1 MGIDDFSGHSDWLE
15 GHMFDR
21 RIVSLRGP
29 LDHGT
34 ATRIASQLM
43 TLVANGDEAVQLQ
56 LDSEGGSLEAAF
68 AVIDV
73 IDALGVPVHVTC
85 LGRVEGSAAAVAAVC
100 SRRLAMTHTRFRLSD
115 PDVEFE
121 ARASQ
126 VAALLRH
133 HREGF
138 LRFHERLAMAT
149 GRSLDAVTTAC
160 EEGRYMDSNEA
171 IAFGLVDE
179 IVRSQRA
186 PIRSLPGFG

>member
-1 MGIDDFSGHSDWLE
+1 MGTDDFSERSDWLE
-15 GHMFDR
+15 GHLFDR

-29 LDHGT
+29 LDHPT

-43 TLVANGDEAVQLQ
+43 TLDATGDDSIQLQ

-100 SRRLAMTHTRFRLSD
+100 SRRLAMAHTRFRVSD
-115 PDVEFE
+115 PNVEFE
-121 ARASQ
+121 AKASQ
-126 VAALLRH
+126 VASLVQY

-138 LRFHERLAMAT
+138 LRYHERLALAT
-149 GRSLDAVTTAC
+149 GRSLDSVTAAC
-160 EEGRYMDSNEA
+160 AEGRFMDASEA

-186 PIRSLPGFG
+186 PVRSLPGFG